1 MKLSDLGEFGLIE
14 KLRERL
20 SATDADGV
28 VAKDIVVGIGDD
40 AAVTRTRSG
49 ATIVSTTDAL
59 VEGVH
64 FRLDWSSAADVG
76 FKAASVNVSDL
87 AAMGAE
93 PRWLL
98 VALCAPPDLSDD
110 VVEGIYDGLT
120 EAGALYR
127 THVIGGDIVRAREL
141 VIAVTA
147 IGELDGEPMR
157 RSSARSGDMLAVTG
171 PLGRAAAGVN
181 LLLSQDP
188 KRVVPEHAMA
198 CIDAHRRPVA
208 RVGEGRRLAA
218 AGIRTA
224 IDVSD
229 GLASDAKR
237 LAEASGVAVEIEAAR
252 LPVAIQ
258 AQSVGEDR
266 GWDVRQMVLGGG
278 EDLELLVAAPAAL
291 ARQLGLLAIG
301 RITDGAGVWLVETD
315 GELTELDPQGWDH
328 FKAQR

>member
-1 MKLSDLGEFGLIE
+1 MKLSELGEFGLIDV
-14 KLRERL
+14 LSERL
-20 SATDADGV
+20 ASAATADGV
-28 VAKDIVVGIGDD
+28 VVGIGDD

-49 ATIVSTTDAL
+49 AVVVSTTDAL

-98 VALCAPPDLSDD
+98 VALCAPAGLEAD

-120 EAGALYR
+120 EARALYG
-127 THVIGGDIVRAREL
+127 TEVIGGDTVRAKEL

-147 IGELDGEPMR
+147 IGELDGEPML
-157 RSSARSGDMLAVTG
+157 RSSAAPGDVVAVTG

-188 KRVVPEHAMA
+188 KKVIPEHAMA
-198 CIDAHRRPVA
+198 CIEAHRRPVA
-208 RVGEGRRLAA
+208 RLGEGRRLAA
-218 AGIRTA
+218 GGVRCAMDI
-224 IDVSD
+224 SD
-229 GLASDAKR
+229 GLASDARR
-237 LAEASGVAVEIEAAR
+237 LADASGVALELDEAR
-252 LPVAIQ
+252 LPVAME
-258 AQSVGEDR
+258 AESVAGDR

-278 EDLELLVAAPAAL
+278 EDLELLVAAPESIVSE
-291 ARQLGLLAIG
+291 LGLIPIG
-301 RITDGAGVWLVETD
+301 RVVDGAGVRLVDAD
-315 GELTELDPQGWDH
+315 GERTELAPGGWDH
-328 FKAQR
+328 FSQP